1 MCLAPPA
8 PPGVPRPAARLR
20 LPENTRAMR
29 RTAGRS
35 LALVETVLAATA
47 SPAATS
53 PALTADPT
61 SIDFGSADIH
71 PQNQNGPL
79 TPGHAHQYEQ
89 RRGPRHLGPGARR
102 PVFRRRQQR
111 LGGPLGPPATPRGS
125 APPC

>member
-35 LALVETVLAATA
+35 LALVAAVLAATA
-47 SPAATS
+47 SPAAAS

-71 PQNQNGPL
+71 PQNQNDPFTPVTL
-79 TPGHAHQYEQ
+79 TNTSDDAVSVPSVQVSDVLSFA
-89 RRGPRHLGPGARR
+89 
-102 PVFRRRQQR
+102 VN
-111 LGGPLGPPATPRGS
+111 
-125 APPC
+125 